1 MSNMISALD
10 ASLAK
15 LLNFIFFF
23 RVLSVGDRRHRV
35 GARRVTRKTAS
46 KPRRF
51 VATAHFGAHAG
62 VCVCV
67 CVCVCLCMREVG

>member
-1 MSNMISALD
+1 MSNTISALD

-15 LLNFIFFF
+15 RLNFVFFF
-23 RVLSVGDRRHRV
+23 LVLSVGYRRHRV
-35 GARRVTRKTAS
+35 GARRVARETAD

-51 VATAHFGAHAG
+51 VAAAHFGAHAG

-67 CVCVCLCMREVG
+67 CVCVCV